1 MRGILRCPTLI
12 SCLSNHVISLVG
24 HMNKFS
30 FFSLGHEIYLR
41 ISFKNLAHFFN
52 SVILN
57 SLYFFYC
64 EEAGQITSCY
74 CSGILLDRKGGQ
86 LS

>member
-1 MRGILRCPTLI
+1 MPNPNQLFIKPGP
-12 SCLSNHVISLVG
+12 LVG
-24 HMNKFS
+24 HMNKLS

-41 ISFKNLAHFFN
+41 ISFKNFAHFFN

-64 EEAGQITSCY
+64 EEAGQITS
-74 CSGILLDRKGGQ
+74 
-86 LS
+86 